1 MPQSWLSAMLMELVS
16 ASRVFTSDKMSKV
29 KKDPLKEHPWEE
41 LYVDKFWI
49 LVGHVMRSADKLF
62 GIFVGHVMRSAD
74 KLFEIFVEYLRC
86 TEVLSDVRFETGT
99 GIRIGIGM

>member
-62 GIFVGHVMRSAD
+62 GIFV
-74 KLFEIFVEYLRC
+74 EYLRC